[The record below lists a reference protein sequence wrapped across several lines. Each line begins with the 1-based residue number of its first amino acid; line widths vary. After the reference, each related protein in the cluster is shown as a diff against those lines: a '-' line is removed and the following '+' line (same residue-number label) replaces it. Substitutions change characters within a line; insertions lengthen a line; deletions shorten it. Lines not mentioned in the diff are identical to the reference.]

1 MGSSVLQH
9 EGPFPGRAEEI
20 PTTGQR
26 GSIPNTP
33 IEFLLEALYAGAIGG
48 SVVALFFLAVDL
60 VNGQPLFSVSLMGSV
75 IFQGAAVQDVTEVQ
89 LRAVVYY
96 SILHIVAFTALGG
109 MISLLVHEI
118 ELHSRHPVVLLVVL
132 FAMLEAAFF
141 LVAPLVMPGDLI
153 ASLGIVRIGI
163 ANLLAAASLAL
174 FFMLTHR
181 AGAWH
186 ELMHTTP
193 ELLLDSLYSGALGG
207 TAVGLFFLVVD
218 LVDGQPF
225 FTPSLLGSVI
235 FDGVAAQ
242 DVTTVQ
248 PRLVIYFSIL
258 HMLVFTA
265 LGGAISL
272 LVHEVEL
279 HAKHPIVVLIVFFGI
294 LEVALLT
301 VAPLALPGVIEKLGI
316 VRVGIANLLAA
327 GTMVFFFV
335 FEHRAKPW
343 PKLKH
348 TPADLAFD
356 SFFSGAIGGSAVALY
371 FLVFDLIDGQ
381 VLFTPSL
388 MGSVLFEGASPADVV
403 KVQLDTVTYFGA
415 VHFLSFA
422 VIGAIISVIVHEVE
436 LHAKHPFVVLVVLF
450 AILEA
455 IFLVTVPLALP
466 GIIERVGIFRIA
478 GANLLAAGSMALFF
492 VWSQGLSQSE
502 ELGSDGSVSFQSRNS
517 KAAKSA
523 K

>member
-1 MGSSVLQH
+1 M
-9 EGPFPGRAEEI
+9 
-20 PTTGQR
+20 
-26 GSIPNTP
+26 
-33 IEFLLEALYAGAIGG
+33 
-48 SVVALFFLAVDL
+48 VALFFLAVDL

-186 ELMHTTP
+186 ELKHTTP

-218 LVDGQPF
+218 LLDGQPF

-272 LVHEVEL
+272 L
-279 HAKHPIVVLIVFFGI
+279 
-294 LEVALLT
+294 
-301 VAPLALPGVIEKLGI
+301 
-316 VRVGIANLLAA
+316 
-327 GTMVFFFV
+327 
-335 FEHRAKPW
+335 
-343 PKLKH
+343 
-348 TPADLAFD
+348 
-356 SFFSGAIGGSAVALY
+356 
-371 FLVFDLIDGQ
+371 
-381 VLFTPSL
+381 
-388 MGSVLFEGASPADVV
+388 
-403 KVQLDTVTYFGA
+403 
-415 VHFLSFA
+415 
-422 VIGAIISVIVHEVE
+422 VHEVE